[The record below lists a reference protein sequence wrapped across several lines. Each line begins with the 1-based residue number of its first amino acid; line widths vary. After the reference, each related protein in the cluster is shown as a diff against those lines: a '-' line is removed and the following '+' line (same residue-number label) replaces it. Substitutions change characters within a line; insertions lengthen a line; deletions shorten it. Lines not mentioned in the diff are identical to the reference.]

1 MDWNNHSITLTF
13 GDQAENH
20 KGMQII
26 GQMAESGFN
35 LDDLNICKQRF
46 ELAGNL
52 CELVHLNQ
60 YLKN

>member
-26 GQMAESGFN
+26 GQMAETGF
-35 LDDLNICKQRF
+35 DLEDFNQEKFYSIKVEDKVVPGGSQDQRP
-46 ELAGNL
+46 
-52 CELVHLNQ
+52 
-60 YLKN
+60 